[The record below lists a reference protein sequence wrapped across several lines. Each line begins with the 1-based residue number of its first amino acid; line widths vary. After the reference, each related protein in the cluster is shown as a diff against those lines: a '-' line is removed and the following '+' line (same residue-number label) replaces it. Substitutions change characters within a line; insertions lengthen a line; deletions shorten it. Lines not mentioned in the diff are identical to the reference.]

1 MVKRKTTRKRKRTKL
16 SEIKRQLRM
25 RMHAPVRATGE
36 WLRLVVGGYFR
47 YHGVPGNFRTL
58 ASFRGGGQEV
68 AASLGGVM
76 RSGFHEL
83 L

>member
-1 MVKRKTTRKRKRTKL
+1 MVKRKTARKQKRTKL

-58 ASFRGGGQEV
+58 ASFRGGE
-68 AASLGGVM
+68 SRSRGVFGWCDAQWV
-76 RSGFHEL
+76 S
-83 L
+83 